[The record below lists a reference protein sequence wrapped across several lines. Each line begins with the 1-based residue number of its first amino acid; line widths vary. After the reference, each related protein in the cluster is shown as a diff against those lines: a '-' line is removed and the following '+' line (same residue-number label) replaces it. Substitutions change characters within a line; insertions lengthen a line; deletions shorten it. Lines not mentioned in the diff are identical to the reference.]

1 MTDQPDKTD
10 LAKLKRRWLRFSVR
24 TLLIVTALV
33 AVWLGVLANR
43 VHKQRAAVA
52 AIEAAG
58 GTVYYDWQG
67 MPRELAERERVPFE
81 VISHPRWLVRLYG
94 RENLQDVVHV
104 SLGDAPVDGE
114 LVGHLRSL
122 QELQTLDLPAGVDAR
137 LIKAELPGVRVI
149 Q

>member
-1 MTDQPDKTD
+1 MLNGAD
-10 LAKLKRRWLRFSVR
+10 LAEAKQPRLWLRFSVR
-24 TLLIVTALV
+24 TLLILTALV

-67 MPRELAERERVPFE
+67 MPWELAERERLPFE

-94 RENLQDVVHV
+94 RENLEDVVRV
-104 SLGDAPVDGE
+104 SFGHAPVDGE

-122 QELQTLDLPAGVDAR
+122 PELKTLDFPAGVDTS